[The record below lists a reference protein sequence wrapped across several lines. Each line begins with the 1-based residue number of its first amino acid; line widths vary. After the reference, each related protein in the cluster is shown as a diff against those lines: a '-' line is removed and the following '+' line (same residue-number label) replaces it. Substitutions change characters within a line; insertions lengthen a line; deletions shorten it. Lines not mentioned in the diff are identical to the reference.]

1 MNDIL
6 LAIIIAI
13 VIIVIA
19 RYFGLFSYDRVNV
32 AGFDYHVLNNYGS
45 SSAEAAQRLAEVYSR
60 VLKFLEYEKIKY
72 RVGLTREEEVT
83 LGAGALSYVGG
94 GDGGKRYSTTEI
106 IDHIIFFF
114 NPEKVYENDPNNIS
128 GSTSYT
134 IQKGR
139 EMYVCLRQKDGSFV
153 DMNTMMFVVIH
164 EIAHIGAFWTF
175 GHPPDFWAVFGL
187 LLRDAIECGVYDYVD
202 YRVHPQRYCSI
213 MITSSPYNPG
223 ETINLIDDVR
233 E

>member
-1 MNDIL
+1 MNNIHLSIL
-6 LAIIIAI
+6 TLVVIIAML
-13 VIIVIA
+13 
-19 RYFGLFSYDRVNV
+19 YYSGFFSYDRVTV
-32 AGFDYHVLNNYGS
+32 AGFDYHVLRSYDNED
-45 SSAEAAQRLAEVYSR
+45 EAAKRLAEVYSR
-60 VLKFLEYEKIKY
+60 VLKFLDYERVKY
-72 RVGLTREEEVT
+72 RVGLTKEEVDK
-83 LGAGALSYVGG
+83 LGPGALSYVISPS
-94 GDGGKRYSTTEI
+94 GKKYSSTDI
-106 IDHIIFFF
+106 VDHIIYYF

-175 GHPPDFWAVFGL
+175 GHPRDFWSTFGL
-187 LLRDAIECGVYDYVD
+187 LLRDAIACGVYEYDD
-202 YRVHPQRYCSI
+202 YRVVPRRYCSI

-223 ETINLIDDVR
+223 EPIMGVEDVR
-233 E
+233 D